1 MYKLTWHW
9 TKGNKKIYTRRT
21 EIVDK
26 AIKEGNIVSILKV
39 KPKIFGSFKN

>member
-1 MYKLTWHW
+1 MYKLIWHW

-21 EIVDK
+21 EIVEK
-26 AIKEGNIVSILKV
+26 AIKEGYLVSILKS